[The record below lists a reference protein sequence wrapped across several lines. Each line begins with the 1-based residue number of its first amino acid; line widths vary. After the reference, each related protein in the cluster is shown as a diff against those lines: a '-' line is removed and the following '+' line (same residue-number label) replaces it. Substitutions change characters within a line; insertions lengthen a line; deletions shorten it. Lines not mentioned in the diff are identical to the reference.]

1 MLCKSMLHKH
11 LTVTCA
17 HTSISLHPHMQSQL
31 PHMLSSSSFILLF
44 WNSSLLVISYQLY
57 YLAAVFVFPYLLEH
71 IQSTSVLQPQTGA
84 LCNTELFERITDS
97 FSGSFFFFSLVLRR
111 AGWAQKQREAS
122 AVMPPSE
129 ILPRVHF
136 KTKQNNELLKIS
148 NSQHL

>member
-84 LCNTELFERITDS
+84 LCNTELFERIADS
-97 FSGSFFFFSLVLRR
+97 FSGSFFFHLCLGEL
-111 AGWAQKQREAS
+111 AGHRNNEKPLLSCHHLKSFLEFIS
-122 AVMPPSE
+122 
-129 ILPRVHF
+129 
-136 KTKQNNELLKIS
+136 KQNKTTNF
-148 NSQHL
+148 

>member
-1 MLCKSMLHKH
+1 MLHKH

-97 FSGSFFFFSLVLRR
+97 FSGSFFFFHLCLGEL
-111 AGWAQKQREAS
+111 AGHRNNEKPLLSCHHLKSFLEFIS
-122 AVMPPSE
+122 
-129 ILPRVHF
+129 
-136 KTKQNNELLKIS
+136 KQNKTTNFSKIS